1 MVTVSSCSCSRLG
14 VTERVVLVKLG
25 FFTACLA
32 QSDLE
37 SIAQRAA
44 AAGFSVLEA
53 AAWPAQSRD
62 HTAAHVDVRAIGPA
76 EAEAIQKL
84 LERHHMELSA
94 ISYYD
99 NNIHPDE
106 AQRTEIHDHLRAC
119 IQAAA
124 MLGVPCVGTFVG
136 RDPGRTVAE
145 NQELAERIFPPLVSF
160 AGEQGVK
167 LVVENCP
174 MEGWHPD
181 GYPGNLAYSPELWEW
196 MFSLGL
202 YLNYDPSHLL
212 WLGIDPVTAIRALKP
227 YADRIQHVQAK
238 DTVID
243 SAGRDRY
250 GVFGRALDR
259 TNPWDS
265 GWWRYRMPG
274 LGNVDW
280 RGVIDA
286 LYESGYDGAVAIEHE
301 DPVWSGDEARVYAGL
316 EIALRTLQPLLI
328 A

>member
-1 MVTVSSCSCSRLG
+1 MKLG
-14 VTERVVLVKLG
+14 V
-25 FFTACLA
+25 FTACLA

-37 SIAQRAA
+37 TIAKRAA
-44 AAGFSVLEA
+44 QAGFSVLEV

-62 HTAAHVDVRAIGPA
+62 HTAAHIDVRTLEPA
-76 EAEAIQKL
+76 GAEAIRALFKAHGL
-84 LERHHMELSA
+84 ELSA
-94 ISYYD
+94 VSYYD
-99 NNIHPDE
+99 NNLHPDE
-106 AQRTEIHDHLRAC
+106 AERTKTHDHLRAC
-119 IQAAA
+119 IRAAA

-136 RDPGRTVAE
+136 RDPGRTIAQ
-145 NQELAERIFPPLVSF
+145 NQALAEKVFPPLVSF
-160 AGEQGVK
+160 AGERGVK

-212 WLGIDPVTAIRALKP
+212 WLGIDPVNAIHALGKN
-227 YADRIQHVQAK
+227 ADRIQHVQAK

-243 SAGRDRY
+243 DRGRNRY

-259 TNPWDS
+259 RNPWAS
-265 GWWRYRMPG
+265 GWWHYRMPG
-274 LGNVDW
+274 LGSVDW

-286 LYESGYDGAVAIEHE
+286 LYQIGYDGAIAIEHE
-301 DPVWSGDEARVYAGL
+301 DPLWSGDESRIYAGL
-316 EIALRTLQPLLI
+316 EIARRTIQPLLV

>member
-1 MVTVSSCSCSRLG
+1 MMSSP
-14 VTERVVLVKLG
+14 ERVVLMKLG
-25 FFTACLA
+25 FFTACLG
-32 QSDLE
+32 QSDLA

-44 AAGFSVLEA
+44 QAGFSVLEA
-53 AAWPAQSRD
+53 AAWPSKSRD
-62 HTAAHVDVRAIGPA
+62 HTAAHIDVRTFGPA
-76 EAEAIQKL
+76 EAEAIREL
-84 LERHHMELSA
+84 LARHDLELSA

-99 NNIHPDE
+99 NNLHPDQAE
-106 AQRTEIHDHLRAC
+106 RTEIHDHLRAC
-119 IQAAA
+119 VQAAE

-145 NQELAERIFPPLVSF
+145 NRALAERIFAPLVDF
-160 AGEQGVK
+160 AGERSVK

-212 WLGIDPVTAIRALKP
+212 WLGIDPVTAIRELKQS
-227 YADRIQHVQAK
+227 ADRIQHVQAK

-243 SAGRDRY
+243 PRGRDRY

-259 TNPWDS
+259 SDPWVS

-274 LGNVDW
+274 LGQVDW

-286 LYESGYDGAVAIEHE
+286 LYEIGYDGAIAIEHE
-301 DPVWSGDEARVYAGL
+301 DPVWSGDETRIYAGL
-316 EIALRTLQPLLI
+316 EVARRTLQPLLV

>member
-1 MVTVSSCSCSRLG
+1 
-14 VTERVVLVKLG
+14 VVLVKLG

-44 AAGFSVLEA
+44 QAGFSVLEA
-53 AAWPAQSRD
+53 AAWPSMSRD
-62 HTAAHVDVRAIGPA
+62 HTAAHIDVRALGPA
-76 EAEAIQKL
+76 GAEAIRAVL
-84 LERHHMELSA
+84 ARHDLELSA
-94 ISYYD
+94 VSYYE
-99 NNIHPDE
+99 NNLHPDQAE
-106 AQRTEIHDHLRAC
+106 RAEIHDHLRAC
-119 IQAAA
+119 IRAAA

-145 NQELAERIFPPLVSF
+145 NRALAEEIFPPLVSF
-160 AGEQGVK
+160 AAERGVK

-212 WLGIDPVTAIRALKP
+212 WLGIDPVSAIHALKNH
-227 YADRIQHVQAK
+227 AGRIQHVQAK

-243 SAGRDRY
+243 PGGRDRY
-250 GVFGRALDR
+250 GVFGQALDR
-259 TNPWDS
+259 NDPWAS

-274 LGNVDW
+274 LGGVDW

-286 LYESGYDGAVAIEHE
+286 LYEIGYDGAIAIEHE
-301 DPVWSGDEARVYAGL
+301 DPLWSGDETRIYAGL
-316 EIALRTLQPLLI
+316 EIARRTIQPLLV